1 MQFTQAAVNGLKL
14 PAGKKDHIEF
24 DDTFKGFGVRIRE
37 GGSRKWIYQY
47 KLAGK
52 TNRLVIGL
60 VDALDLKQAKRIAG
74 EHHAKVVQGIN
85 PAQDRRD
92 RLAAQANLFGH
103 VIDDFL
109 KQYKNRPRTVQLT
122 ASYLRKTAAPL
133 HSRPVDGI
141 THADV
146 AKLLRD
152 VEASSGAATC
162 NRLRSALSQV
172 FTWGIG
178 EALCASNPVAH
189 TNRRQEKPRER
200 VLSVEE
206 LRAIWRATDDSAF
219 GTIVR
224 LLILTAQRRGEVSGM
239 CREEIKD
246 GIWTIP
252 AARSKNG
259 KAHYVPLAD
268 TAQRLA
274 SRAPFPAQN
283 WSGCKTALDA
293 ASGVTGWTLHDLRR
307 TAATMMAQ
315 DLKVAPH
322 IVEAILNHSPGKL
335 VATYNRADYRE
346 EKRAALEAWD
356 QQIQKVVY

>member
-1 MQFTQAAVNGLKL
+1 
-14 PAGKKDHIEF
+14 
-24 DDTFKGFGVRIRE
+24 
-37 GGSRKWIYQY
+37 
-47 KLAGK
+47 
-52 TNRLVIGL
+52 
-60 VDALDLKQAKRIAG
+60 
-74 EHHAKVVQGIN
+74 
-85 PAQDRRD
+85 
-92 RLAAQANLFGH
+92 
-103 VIDDFL
+103 
-109 KQYKNRPRTVQLT
+109 
-122 ASYLRKTAAPL
+122 
-133 HSRPVDGI
+133 
-141 THADV
+141 
-146 AKLLRD
+146 
-152 VEASSGAATC
+152 
-162 NRLRSALSQV
+162 
-172 FTWGIG
+172 
-178 EALCASNPVAH
+178 
-189 TNRRQEKPRER
+189 

-259 KAHYVPLAD
+259 KAHCVPLAD